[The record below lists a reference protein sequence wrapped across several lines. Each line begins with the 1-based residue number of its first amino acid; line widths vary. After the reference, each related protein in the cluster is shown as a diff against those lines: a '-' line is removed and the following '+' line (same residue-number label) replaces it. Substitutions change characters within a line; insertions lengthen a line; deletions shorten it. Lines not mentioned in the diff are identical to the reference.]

1 MSKRVGEMTWSSQT
15 PCPACGK
22 VHKSPILQDG
32 AGNRAVL
39 CRDTGVEVPLV
50 DETEWNGAPI
60 TARLL
65 D

>member
-1 MSKRVGEMTWSSQT
+1 MSKRVGEITWSKDT
-15 PCPACGK
+15 PRPACGK
-22 VHKSPILQDG
+22 VHKSSILQDG

-50 DETEWNGAPI
+50 DESEKAGTVTVG
-60 TARLL
+60 LL